1 MSDIDISEPLSDM
14 LAPLNNEQ
22 KEFLMN
28 NYTIQTYKKNE
39 TIYCEGETPSHLMCL
54 INGKVKI
61 FKDGVG
67 GRSQIIRM
75 IKPHEYFAYRA
86 YFAKEDFVTAAAA
99 FEPSVVCLIP
109 MSAIMTLVTQNND
122 LAMFF
127 IRQLS
132 IDLGISD
139 ERTVNLTQ
147 KHIRGRLAESL
158 IF

>member
-54 INGKVKI
+54 ISGKVKI

-67 GRSQIIRM
+67 GRSQITLRNRTSL
-75 IKPHEYFAYRA
+75 PLQLLLNL
-86 YFAKEDFVTAAAA
+86 
-99 FEPSVVCLIP
+99 PLSV
-109 MSAIMTLVTQNND
+109 
-122 LAMFF
+122 
-127 IRQLS
+127 
-132 IDLGISD
+132 
-139 ERTVNLTQ
+139 
-147 KHIRGRLAESL
+147 
-158 IF
+158 

>member
-1 MSDIDISEPLSDM
+1 MVKMNMSDIDISEPLSDM

-75 IKPHEYFAYRA
+75 IK
-86 YFAKEDFVTAAAA
+86 
-99 FEPSVVCLIP
+99 LILP
-109 MSAIMTLVTQNND
+109 KRILLLPQ
-122 LAMFF
+122 
-127 IRQLS
+127 QLS
-132 IDLGISD
+132 
-139 ERTVNLTQ
+139 NL
-147 KHIRGRLAESL
+147 LLFA
-158 IF
+158 